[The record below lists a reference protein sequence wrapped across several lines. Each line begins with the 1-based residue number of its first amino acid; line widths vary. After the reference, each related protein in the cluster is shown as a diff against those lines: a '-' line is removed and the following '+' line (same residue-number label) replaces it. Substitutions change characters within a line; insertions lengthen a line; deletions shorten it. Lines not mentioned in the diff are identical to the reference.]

1 MSETQ
6 LHPTPDRLEALVE
19 GGLPEAERAT
29 LERHLLACERCRAEV
44 EEWRALFAAL
54 AALPHLAPSPG
65 FADRVLAGVRV
76 PPSWSARA
84 AAALTRVQPRTTMGW
99 ALVAACV
106 ALPAVVVTALLLWVL
121 TRPGLDTQALLVF
134 LRDRATEL
142 VLSFAGDAARA
153 ALETTIA
160 VRIAAVVERILA
172 AGPTELG
179 LAAAVM
185 ATMTFVSAWV
195 LYRNLFRPSTRKVR
209 HVSFHSSFVV

>member
-29 LERHLLACERCRAEV
+29 LERHLLACERCRVEV
-44 EEWRALFAAL
+44 EEWRALFTAL

-65 FADRVLAGVRV
+65 FADRVLAGVRIR
-76 PPSWSARA
+76 PSWSARA
-84 AAALTRVQPRTTMGW
+84 AAALARIQPRTRMGR
-99 ALVAACV
+99 AVVAACL
-106 ALPAVVVTALLLWVL
+106 ALDALIVTSVVLWVL
-121 TRPGLDTQALLVF
+121 TRPGLDAQALLVF
-134 LRDRATEL
+134 LRDRGTEL
-142 VLSFAGDAARA
+142 LLSLAGDAARA

-185 ATMTFVSAWV
+185 ATMIFVSAWV
-195 LYRNLFRPSTRKVR
+195 LYRNLFRPSTRKVH
-209 HVSFHSSFVV
+209 HVSFHASLVV